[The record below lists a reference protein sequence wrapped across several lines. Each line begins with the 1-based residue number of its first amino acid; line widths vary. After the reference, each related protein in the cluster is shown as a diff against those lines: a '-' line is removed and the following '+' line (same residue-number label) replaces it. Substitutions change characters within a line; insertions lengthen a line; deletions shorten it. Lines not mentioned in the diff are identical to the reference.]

1 MADMQQQSS
10 GGRNVTYFVDDE
22 PQVTSQDELTV
33 QRILEKAGARM
44 EAEQQSFLYELRGE
58 ERIEHNDPSE
68 RIQMR
73 ENIRFSTKRESGDV
87 EVGRGG
93 TEHRSAETPTTA
105 LPAGAA
111 GGTAPRAVGGANPTE
126 RAGGVTQQTAKRE
139 LRGEEEK
146 EERAA
151 HDEGGN
157 A

>member
-87 EVGRGG
+87 EVGGG